1 MFVSIVHFA
10 TKKELFSINDCDIIP
25 AKDEIINI
33 YTEEDEQTQ
42 TKYRVVRVVHICE
55 HSYGDSTSLNTASIE
70 LEVVECT

>member
-1 MFVSIVHFA
+1 MFISIVHFA
-10 TKKELFSINDCDIIP
+10 TKIELFNIHDCDIIP

-55 HSYGDSTSLNTASIE
+55 RAYGDSHTLNMASIE
-70 LEVVECT
+70 IEVVECT